1 MQKLKKLFSKE
12 MLINYVFVFY
22 LLSLV
27 LDFHFFY
34 NSISTLIRVLVIS
47 FLFLIIFIFYA
58 SPKERKILIA
68 YFLALLLYLILH
80 LININ
85 HFNVSFIKEINNL
98 NEILYFFKMSMNVL
112 IIYIIYKLQI
122 DKKKFYNLIY
132 LASFLMAFT
141 IVLANIL
148 KVGYTSYDFL
158 HPEYNIFD
166 WFKGSVPF
174 ASASTK
180 GYFHLTNQIAAIFIL
195 YLPLMLVNLKEK
207 VTIPKVIT
215 IILTIMSLFMLGT
228 RVSTYSVFIILIV
241 ALIVYLVVVIIRE
254 PFSKMYTLSLVLF
267 LILSISLYRVCP
279 LLSRNSY
286 YDTLFSEKETSKE
299 EAEFKELDNVG
310 KKELSDTEFKKY
322 LGYFNI
328 DSDFYNTYYPLEN
341 DREFYEN
348 YLALGVKINDTRFLE
363 RKIIERVEEL
373 NNHSSDIIFG
383 IGYDRVMHIFNIESD
398 YVMQYYALG
407 IFGVIILL
415 GVNVFLLI
423 LMGFK
428 CLFNLKRYF
437 NYENMMLLFSILYF
451 LVSTYFTG
459 NILNAISTIIPI
471 SLVIG
476 YLLSRLNKQEK
487 KEDNE
492 YYLGFK
498 VTTKNKEEILK
509 GIFKEKKLT
518 IIYNINPLIINN
530 FLHNK
535 EIKRE
540 INKGKYNI
548 PDGNG
553 IALASRLSSNN
564 IKSPIPGIDLMED
577 ICKESTI
584 KKYTIYL
591 YGAKE
596 ESVKG
601 TKEYLEHKY
610 PQIKIIGYQNGY
622 NKNKEEDGKKI
633 VQSKPDIL
641 FVALGSPL
649 QEEFIISNQENF
661 KNIKIIMPVGGSFD
675 VLSGNLKRA
684 PKFFRVLKI
693 EWLYRMLKEP
703 KRFKELFG
711 LIKFGFLVLLF
722 NFWYNDK

>member
-1 MQKLKKLFSKE
+1 MQKLKNFFSKE
-12 MLINYVFVFY
+12 MLVNYVFIFY
-22 LLSLV
+22 LISLI

-34 NSISTLIRVLVIS
+34 NSISTLIRVLAIGL
-47 FLFLIIFIFYA
+47 LFLIIFIFYA
-58 SPKERKILIA
+58 SSKERKILIA
-68 YFLALLLYLILH
+68 YFLALLFYIILH
-80 LININ
+80 IVNVN
-85 HFNVSFIKEINNL
+85 HFNVPFIKEINNI
-98 NEILYFFKMSMNVL
+98 NEILYFLKMSMNVL
-112 IIYIIYKLQI
+112 IIYSIYKLQL

-132 LASFLMAFT
+132 LSSFIMAFI
-141 IVLANIL
+141 IVIANIL
-148 KVGYTSYDFL
+148 KIGYTSYDFF
-158 HPEYNIFD
+158 HPKYNIFD
-166 WFKGSVPF
+166 WFKESVPF

-195 YLPLMLVNLKEK
+195 YLPIMLINLKEK
-207 VTIPKVIT
+207 VTMPKVIT
-215 IILTIMSLFMLGT
+215 IILTIASLFMLGT

-241 ALIVYLVVVIIRE
+241 ALIVYLVTAIIRE

-267 LILSISLYRVCP
+267 FLLSISLYRVCP

-299 EAEFKELDNVG
+299 NNEFKELDS
-310 KKELSDTEFKKY
+310 KEKNELNDTEFKKY

-341 DREFYEN
+341 DRAFYEN
-348 YLALGVKINDTRFLE
+348 YLTLGVKINDTRFLE

-373 NNHSSDIIFG
+373 NDNQADIFLG

-407 IFGVIILL
+407 ILGVIILL
-415 GVNVFLLI
+415 GVNIFLLM

-437 NYENMMLLFSILYF
+437 NYENMMLLFSIAYF
-451 LVSTYFTG
+451 LLSTYFTG

-476 YLLSRLNKQEK
+476 YLLSKLYKKEK
-487 KEDNE
+487 REDNE

-498 VTTKNKEEILK
+498 TSTKGKEEILK
-509 GIFKEKKLT
+509 DIFKEKELT

-530 FLHNK
+530 FLHNEKIK
-535 EIKRE
+535 EE

-548 PDGNG
+548 PDGSG
-553 IALASRLSSNN
+553 IALASMLSSHS

-577 ICKESTI
+577 ICKESI
-584 KKYTIYL
+584 RHKYTIYL

-596 ESVKG
+596 KSVKG
-601 TKEYLEHKY
+601 TKEYLERKY

-622 NKNKEEDGKKI
+622 NKNKEEDVKKI
-633 VQSKPDIL
+633 IQSKPDIL
-641 FVALGSPL
+641 FIALGSPR
-649 QEEFIISNQENF
+649 QEEFIISNKDNF
-661 KNIKIIMPVGGSFD
+661 KNLKIIMPVGGSFD

-711 LIKFGFLVLLF
+711 LIKFGFLVLLV

>member
-1 MQKLKKLFSKE
+1 MQKLKNFFSKE
-12 MLINYVFVFY
+12 MLTNYVFVFY

-34 NSISTLIRVLVIS
+34 NSVSTLIRVLIIS
-47 FLFLIIFIFYA
+47 SLFLIIFIFYA

-68 YFLALLLYLILH
+68 YFLALLFYLILH
-80 LININ
+80 IVNVN

-98 NEILYFFKMSMNVL
+98 NEILYFLKMSMNVL
-112 IIYIIYKLQI
+112 IIYIVYKLQI

-132 LASFLMAFT
+132 LSSFIMAFI
-141 IVLANIL
+141 IVISNIL
-148 KVGYTSYDFL
+148 KIGYLS
-158 HPEYNIFD
+158 PEYNIFD

-195 YLPLMLVNLKEK
+195 YLPIMLVNLKER
-207 VTIPKVIT
+207 VTIPKIIT
-215 IILTIMSLFMLGT
+215 IILTIASLFMLGT
-228 RVSTYSVFIILIV
+228 RVSTYSVFIILIA
-241 ALIVYLVVVIIRE
+241 ALIVYLVIAIIRE
-254 PFSKMYTLSLVLF
+254 PFSKMYTFTLVLF
-267 LILSISLYRVCP
+267 LILSISLYRACP

-299 EAEFKELDNVG
+299 EEEFKELDNIG
-310 KKELSDTEFKKY
+310 KKELNDAEFKKY

-328 DSDFYNTYYPLEN
+328 DSDFYNNYYPLEN

-348 YLALGVKINDTRFLE
+348 YLTLGVKINDTRFLE

-373 NNHSSDIIFG
+373 NNHSSDIFFG

-407 IFGVIILL
+407 ILGVIILL

-437 NYENMMLLFSILYF
+437 NYENMLLLFSILYF
-451 LVSTYFTG
+451 LLSTYFTG

-476 YLLSRLNKQEK
+476 YLLSRLYKEEK
-487 KEDNE
+487 MEDNE

-498 VTTKNKEEILK
+498 VTTKDKEEILK

-535 EIKRE
+535 EIKKE

-553 IALASRLSSNN
+553 IALASMLSSNS
-564 IKSPIPGIDLMED
+564 IKSPVPGIDLMED
-577 ICKESTI
+577 ICKESI
-584 KKYTIYL
+584 NNKYTIYL

-601 TKEYLEHKY
+601 TKDYLEHKY

-622 NKNKEEDGKKI
+622 NKNKEEDVKKI
-633 VQSKPDIL
+633 VKSKPDIL
-641 FVALGSPL
+641 LVALGSPL
-649 QEEFIISNQENF
+649 QEEFIISNQDYF
-661 KNIKIIMPVGGSFD
+661 KNLKIIMPVGGSFD

-684 PKFFRVLKI
+684 PKIFRVLKI

-703 KRFKELFG
+703 RRFKELFG
-711 LIKFGFLVLLF
+711 LIKFGFMVLLF